1 MRKRKQI
8 VMRCTAD
15 PSGRRNAFKEI
26 TQTLSALPIRF
37 KDNTYSAIGNNRPE
51 IYNVDYSES
60 QQLCREIKTSTHDLV
75 GIRTGSDVEGDEASN
90 MIFTI
95 SRSLRNARC
104 RHRSRTMF
112 KRSLMFDNSINLW
125 MFIKASQLL
134 DGGIRRPCFFQC
146 TYRSD
151 VEASRH
157 TKFHVNTRKA
167 CLESAVLK
175 YEIER
180 KMQSPQN
187 HVQLRQDFLVSIT
200 THNMKHVSRGLAVEV
215 FHPKTNYTTSGKGVD
230 LPKSLVQSSIEE
242 QVVPFLSYGY
252 VKQYHDGV
260 PFVNAVANV
269 ALKQDRVVA
278 FGQSF
283 VDTTNIADSKPSV
296 EVASVIPRVEQAL
309 DGKHNSVQPTVE
321 YLTLQDSSIVLFHV
335 IQVQNEA
342 AMTWHE
348 AYVDAHSGELV
359 SITDFVAQA
368 SYKVLPMWKEL
379 PTEGYEILVDHQNSV
394 ASPFG
399 WHNDGITN
407 TTVTA
412 GNNVITYIGA
422 ERPRQPLGQAALSSS
437 TTHAFYV
444 INSFHDVLYL
454 YGFTE
459 STFNFQTN
467 NFDKGGLGNDR
478 VLVSLDDSAGQN
490 NADFAT
496 PPDLGKCGS
505 FSSLHGIMQG
515 EMLLLENDIPI
526 HEMTHGLT
534 NRLTG
539 GGTVRCL
546 QTTEVAG
553 LGEGWSDAVV
563 EYAFH
568 LFAFVLTRMLNTM
581 ITGLPNPETQL
592 FVTLG

>member
-1 MRKRKQI
+1 MAWHGRSQVDASPLEISSRRLYNIQYRVFSLKVEVPPQFGVNAETEEDEDEKQFCWTCGLPLVIMPDMHEDLISTIKFKTYEEQQQQHLTHRQKLKLEWDMRKRKQI

-95 SRSLRNARC
+95 SREKDAEPSEPCSTPTGFSRLLSSLFSSC
-104 RHRSRTMF
+104 HMEM
-112 KRSLMFDNSINLW
+112 RSLLP
-125 MFIKASQLL
+125 A
-134 DGGIRRPCFFQC
+134 
-146 TYRSD
+146 
-151 VEASRH
+151 
-157 TKFHVNTRKA
+157 
-167 CLESAVLK
+167 
-175 YEIER
+175 
-180 KMQSPQN
+180 
-187 HVQLRQDFLVSIT
+187 IT

-242 QVVPFLSYGY
+242 QVVPFLSSQLQ
-252 VKQYHDGV
+252 VDSANLVLHVLVLTAPHEQDGV

-496 PPDLGKCGS
+496 PPDGAVW
-505 FSSLHGIMQG
+505 
-515 EMLLLENDIPI
+515 ENAD
-526 HEMTHGLT
+526 L
-534 NRLTG
+534 
-539 GGTVRCL
+539 
-546 QTTEVAG
+546 
-553 LGEGWSDAVV
+553 SD
-563 EYAFH
+563 E
-568 LFAFVLTRMLNTM
+568 N
-581 ITGLPNPETQL
+581 I
-592 FVTLG
+592 

>member
-1 MRKRKQI
+1 MSGICSTQI
-8 VMRCTAD
+8 RDREKDAE
-15 PSGRRNAFKEI
+15 PSEPCSTPTGFSRL
-26 TQTLSALPIRF
+26 LSSLF
-37 KDNTYSAIGNNRPE
+37 SSCHME
-51 IYNVDYSES
+51 
-60 QQLCREIKTSTHDLV
+60 
-75 GIRTGSDVEGDEASN
+75 
-90 MIFTI
+90 M
-95 SRSLRNARC
+95 RSLLPA
-104 RHRSRTMF
+104 
-112 KRSLMFDNSINLW
+112 
-125 MFIKASQLL
+125 
-134 DGGIRRPCFFQC
+134 
-146 TYRSD
+146 
-151 VEASRH
+151 
-157 TKFHVNTRKA
+157 
-167 CLESAVLK
+167 
-175 YEIER
+175 
-180 KMQSPQN
+180 
-187 HVQLRQDFLVSIT
+187 IT

-215 FHPKTNYTTSGKGVD
+215 FHPKTNYTTSGKA
-230 LPKSLVQSSIEE
+230 PHE
-242 QVVPFLSYGY
+242 Q
-252 VKQYHDGV
+252 DGV

-478 VLVSLDDSAGQN
+478 VLWGS
-490 NADFAT
+490 
-496 PPDLGKCGS
+496 LGKCGS

-592 FVTLG
+592 VVNCDLISFKAIGEGANILHNIYATLVTERGWSSTVRTDASGSEGNVVWLQLLVGGLSLQPCNPDFTSARDA